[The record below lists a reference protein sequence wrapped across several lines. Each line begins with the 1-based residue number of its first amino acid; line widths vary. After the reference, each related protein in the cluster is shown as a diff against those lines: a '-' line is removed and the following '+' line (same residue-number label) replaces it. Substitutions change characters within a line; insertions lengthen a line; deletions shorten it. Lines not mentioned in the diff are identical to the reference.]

1 MRLEANWV
9 SERVRDLAPSA
20 TIDLGDRIK
29 RLRASG
35 RDVLDLISGAPEFD
49 TPPGIKREARAA
61 LEEDHRY
68 MTYSLSAGLED
79 LRRAIA
85 DKLRG
90 ENGIAAHPE
99 RIIVTVGVKEGVALA
114 AWACLDPGDEV
125 LLLTPGWV
133 TYDALIRLAGA
144 APVSVPLRKGAGRM
158 LTGDDLAARITP
170 RTRAILLNTPH
181 NPTGRVFGPDE
192 LEAIADTARRHDL
205 LVLADETLEY
215 LVYTDAVHRSIAA
228 LPAMAERTLTF
239 NGFSKAYSMAGWR
252 VGYVHG
258 PAPLV
263 ANMLKVHQHLV
274 TCANVVAQKAATAA
288 LGGPGGGRAG
298 RRAEIRADIRAGLAD
313 RRGLVARAL
322 DSVPGIRCPAPEA
335 GLFCFPD
342 VAGTGMDDHEFAG
355 FCLEEAQVAVLPGS
369 AFGAGGEGHV
379 RVAFGRRSA
388 EALAA
393 GVERI
398 REALSRRERAGAG
411 SRAAAGTGSGA
422 GIEAEAGAG
431 LRAAP

>member
-1 MRLEANWV
+1 M
-9 SERVRDLAPSA
+9 
-20 TIDLGDRIK
+20 
-29 RLRASG
+29 
-35 RDVLDLISGAPEFD
+35 
-49 TPPGIKREARAA
+49 
-61 LEEDHRY
+61 
-68 MTYSLSAGLED
+68 
-79 LRRAIA
+79 
-85 DKLRG
+85 
-90 ENGIAAHPE
+90 
-99 RIIVTVGVKEGVALA
+99 
-114 AWACLDPGDEV
+114 

-144 APVSVPLRKGAGRM
+144 VPVSVPLRKGAGRM
-158 LTGDDLAARITP
+158 LTGADLAARITP

-181 NPTGRVFGPDE
+181 NPTGRVFGPEE

-298 RRAEIRADIRAGLAD
+298 IRSGIRAEIRAGLAD
-313 RRGLVARAL
+313 RRDLVARAL

-342 VAGTGMDDHEFAG
+342 VAGTGMDDREFAG

-379 RVAFGRRSA
+379 RVAFGRRSS

-398 REALSRRERAGAG
+398 REALSRRDRAGAG
-411 SRAAAGTGSGA
+411 SRAAAGAGS
-422 GIEAEAGAG
+422 EAGAG
-431 LRAAP
+431 GRERGRPSGGALILTAAGVHRMVSSARGPARTLVAGADIGGTFTDVCLLDPKTGRSAARKVLTTTATRPTRSSRGSPTPSPKRGWPRTGSRSLRTRRPSPPTPSSSAAAPAPGC

>member
-1 MRLEANWV
+1 MEAKWA
-9 SERVRDLAPSA
+9 SERVRDLTPSA

-158 LTGDDLAARITP
+158 LTGADLAARITP

-181 NPTGRVFGPDE
+181 NPTGRVFGPEE
-192 LEAIADTARRHDL
+192 LDAIADTARRRDL

-258 PAPLV
+258 PPPLV

-298 RRAEIRADIRAGLAD
+298 VRSEIRSGLAE
-313 RRGLVARAL
+313 RRDLVARAL

-342 VAGTGMDDHEFAG
+342 VAGTGMDDREFAG

-379 RVAFGRRSA
+379 RVAFGRRST

-398 REALSRRERAGAG
+398 REALSRRARAGAG
-411 SRAAAGTGSGA
+411 NGAAAGTGSRVGA
-422 GIEAEAGAG
+422 PAGAG

>member
-1 MRLEANWV
+1 MRESRLEAKWE
-9 SERVRDLAPSA
+9 SGRVRELAPSA

-49 TPPGIKREARAA
+49 TPPEIKCEARAA
-61 LEEDHRY
+61 LDEDYRY
-68 MTYSLSAGLED
+68 MTYSPSSGLED
-79 LRRAIA
+79 LRGAIA
-85 DKLRG
+85 DKLRD
-90 ENGIAAHPE
+90 ENGVAAHPE
-99 RIIVTVGVKEGVALA
+99 QIIVTVGVKEGIALA

-125 LLLTPGWV
+125 LLPTPGWV

-144 APVSVPLRKGAGRM
+144 APVGVPLHEGAV
-158 LTGDDLAARITP
+158 TGADLEARIGP

-181 NPTGRVFGPDE
+181 NPTGRVFGPAE
-192 LEAIADTARRHDL
+192 LEAIAETARRHDL

-239 NGFSKAYSMAGWR
+239 NGFSKAFSMAGWR

-258 PAPLV
+258 APPLV

-288 LGGPGGGRAG
+288 LGGPGGGRAEVRSG
-298 RRAEIRADIRAGLAD
+298 IRSGIRSRLANRRD
-313 RRGLVARAL
+313 LVARAL
-322 DSVPGIRCPAPEA
+322 DSIPGIRCPVPEA

-342 VAGTGMDDHEFAG
+342 VAGTGMDDREFAD
-355 FCLEEAQVAVLPGS
+355 FCLADARVAVLPGS
-369 AFGAGGEGHV
+369 AFGGGGEGHV
-379 RVAFGRRSA
+379 RVAFGRRST

-393 GVERI
+393 GIGRI
-398 REALSRRERAGAG
+398 REALSRRERAGG
-411 SRAAAGTGSGA
+411 GTA
-422 GIEAEAGAG
+422 AGAG

>member
-1 MRLEANWV
+1 MEAKWA
-9 SERVRDLAPSA
+9 SERVRELAPSA

-49 TPPGIKREARAA
+49 TPPEIKREARAA
-61 LEEDHRY
+61 IEEDHRY
-68 MTYSLSAGLED
+68 MTYSLSSGLED

-99 RIIVTVGVKEGVALA
+99 RIIVTVGVKEGIALA

-144 APVSVPLRKGAGRM
+144 EPVSVPLRKGGGRM
-158 LTGDDLAARITP
+158 LTGADLAARITP

-192 LEAIADTARRHDL
+192 LEAIADAARRHDL

-239 NGFSKAYSMAGWR
+239 NGFSKAFSMAGWR

-258 PAPLV
+258 PPALV

-274 TCANVVAQKAATAA
+274 TCANVVAQKAAMAA
-288 LGGPGGGRAG
+288 LGRPGDGRPDSRSG
-298 RRAEIRADIRAGLAD
+298 IRSEIRSGLAE
-313 RRGLVARAL
+313 RRDLVARAL

-342 VAGTGMDDHEFAG
+342 VAGTGMDDREFAS

-379 RVAFGRRSA
+379 RVAFGRRST

-411 SRAAAGTGSGA
+411 TGSGA
-422 GIEAEAGAG
+422 GAGGGAGTGAG

>member
-1 MRLEANWV
+1 MEANWV

-158 LTGDDLAARITP
+158 LTGADLAARITP

-181 NPTGRVFGPDE
+181 NPTGRVFGPEE
-192 LEAIADTARRHDL
+192 LEAIADTARRRDL

-298 RRAEIRADIRAGLAD
+298 VRAGGRSGIRSEIRSGLAE
-313 RRGLVARAL
+313 RRDLMARAL

-342 VAGTGMDDHEFAG
+342 VAGTGMDDREFAG

-379 RVAFGRRSA
+379 RVAFGRRST

-398 REALSRRERAGAG
+398 REALSRRARAGAG
-411 SRAAAGTGSGA
+411 NGAAAGTGSGVGA
-422 GIEAEAGAG
+422 AAGAG

>member
-1 MRLEANWV
+1 MRESRLEAKWE
-9 SERVRDLAPSA
+9 SGRVRELAPSA

-35 RDVLDLISGAPEFD
+35 RDVLNLISGAPEFD
-49 TPPGIKREARAA
+49 TPPEIKREAHAA
-61 LEEDHRY
+61 LDEDYRY
-68 MTYSLSAGLED
+68 MTYSLSSGLED
-79 LRRAIA
+79 LRGAIA

-99 RIIVTVGVKEGVALA
+99 QIIVTVGVKEGIALA

-125 LLLTPGWV
+125 LLPTPGWV

-144 APVSVPLRKGAGRM
+144 APVSVPLRGGAV
-158 LTGDDLAARITP
+158 TGADLAARIGP

-181 NPTGRVFGPDE
+181 NPTGRVFGPAE
-192 LEAIADTARRHDL
+192 LEAIAETARRHDL

-228 LPAMAERTLTF
+228 LPGMAGRTLTF
-239 NGFSKAYSMAGWR
+239 NGFSKAFSMAGWR

-258 PAPLV
+258 APPLV

-288 LGGPGGGRAG
+288 LGGPGGGRSG
-298 RRAEIRADIRAGLAD
+298 IRSGLAD
-313 RRGLVARAL
+313 RRDFVARAL
-322 DSVPGIRCPAPEA
+322 DSIPGIRCPVPEA

-342 VAGTGMDDHEFAG
+342 VAGTGMDDREFAD
-355 FCLEEAQVAVLPGS
+355 FCLADAQVAVLPGS

-379 RVAFGRRSA
+379 RVAFGRRST

-393 GVERI
+393 GIERI
-398 REALSRRERAGAG
+398 REALSRRERAGG
-411 SRAAAGTGSGA
+411 GAAAG
-422 GIEAEAGAG
+422 AGAG